1 MYTLLLKTHVTLA
14 LLSFISFI
22 IRAWWGFSHSA
33 LVENKFALVIHQV
46 LTAFMLLSAAGLC
59 MTIGQFPLS
68 NPWLTEKLGLFIVYA
83 LSTMVIFQFPLAK
96 RTRVVVMLITCGI
109 WLTIFTIGKAHA
121 PLLLGQY

>member
-59 MTIGQFPLS
+59 LTTGQYPLS
-68 NPWLTEKLGLFIVYA
+68 NPWLTEKVGLFIVYA
-83 LSTMVIFQFPLAK
+83 ISTMVIFQRLLAK
-96 RTRVVVMLITCGI
+96 RTRLLVMFITCGI

-121 PLLLGQY
+121 PLFLN